1 MNKKN
6 IFLIT
11 SSRADYGIFKELIL
25 SLQKIKKI
33 NFDLIIT
40 GSHFSR
46 KSGFSFNEIEKDNV
60 KKFKKIKIPDK
71 NSKPEDIIKVS
82 LRLIEK
88 ISVLFKKNKLDYIIV
103 LGDRF
108 EIFLICYVATIF
120 SVKIIHI
127 SGGDITKGSDDDKFR
142 FSISK
147 MSNFHFVTNEKSEKE
162 LLKINIKENC
172 IFNFGNLSLNNIKN
186 FVPAKKMLIE
196 NKFKIKFNKKNFLV
210 TFHPSSSH
218 SFLKNINDFKILLRV
233 LRKIKNTSFIFTS
246 ANLDLGGDQIN
257 NLIKDFVKKNKN
269 AFFIKSFGR
278 YFYFS
283 TLKYIDCV
291 IGNSS
296 SGLTEVPSFGIGT
309 LNIGD
314 RQQGRLSNKSII
326 NVNATEIDIYKGIKF
341 ISSNF
346 FKKNNK
352 LQKNIYEKK
361 DILKN
366 YVEEL
371 KKIFLDSNYEK

>member
-6 IFLIT
+6 IYLIT
-11 SSRADYGIFKELIL
+11 SSRADYGIFKELII
-25 SLQKIKKI
+25 SLKKIKKI
-33 NFDLIIT
+33 NFNLIIT
-40 GSHFSR
+40 GSHFSK
-46 KSGFSFNEIEKDNV
+46 KSGFSFNEIMKDNI
-60 KKFKKIKIPDK
+60 KKFKKIKISDK
-71 NSKPEDIIKVS
+71 NREPEDIIKVS
-82 LRLIEK
+82 LQLIKK
-88 ISVLFKKNKLDYIIV
+88 ISVIFKVNKPDYLIV

-120 SVKIIHI
+120 SVKIVHI
-127 SGGDITKGSDDDKFR
+127 SGGDITRGSDDDKFR

-147 MSNFHFVTNEKSEKE
+147 MSNFHFVTNKKSQKE
-162 LLKINIKENC
+162 LLKININKNF

-186 FVPAKKMLIE
+186 FVAAKKKLIE
-196 NKFKIKFNKKNFLV
+196 NKFKIKFNKKNFLI
-210 TFHPSSSH
+210 TYHPSSS
-218 SFLKNINDFKILLRV
+218 SSLIKNINDFKILLRV
-233 LRKIKNTSFIFTS
+233 LKKIKNTSFIFTA

-257 NLIKDFVKKNKN
+257 SLIKDFVQKNEN
-269 AFFIKSFGR
+269 AFFVKSFGR

-296 SGLTEVPSFGIGT
+296 SGLTEVPSFGIRT

-314 RQQGRLSNKSII
+314 RQEGRLSNKSVI
-326 NVNATEIDIYKGIKF
+326 NVNATEMNIYKGIKF
-341 ISSNF
+341 ISNNYF
-346 FKKNNK
+346 KKKNN

-366 YVEEL
+366 YVEKL
-371 KKIFLDSNYEK
+371 KSIFLDKNYEK

>member
-186 FVPAKKMLIE
+186 FVPAKKRLIE

-257 NLIKDFVKKNKN
+257 NLIKDFVKKNEN

-361 DILKN
+361 DILKI

>member
-1 MNKKN
+1 
-6 IFLIT
+6 
-11 SSRADYGIFKELIL
+11 
-25 SLQKIKKI
+25 
-33 NFDLIIT
+33 
-40 GSHFSR
+40 
-46 KSGFSFNEIEKDNV
+46 
-60 KKFKKIKIPDK
+60 
-71 NSKPEDIIKVS
+71 
-82 LRLIEK
+82 
-88 ISVLFKKNKLDYIIV
+88 
-103 LGDRF
+103 
-108 EIFLICYVATIF
+108 
-120 SVKIIHI
+120 
-127 SGGDITKGSDDDKFR
+127 
-142 FSISK
+142 

-186 FVPAKKMLIE
+186 FVPAKKRLIE

-257 NLIKDFVKKNKN
+257 NLIKDFVKKNEN

>member
-71 NSKPEDIIKVS
+71 NSKPVDIIKVS

-186 FVPAKKMLIE
+186 FVPAKKRLIE

-257 NLIKDFVKKNKN
+257 NLIKDFVKKNEN

>member
-11 SSRADYGIFKELIL
+11 SSRADYGILKELII
-25 SLQKIKKI
+25 SVQKIKKI
-33 NFDLIIT
+33 NFGLIIT
-40 GSHFSR
+40 GSHFS
-46 KSGFSFNEIEKDNV
+46 KKLGFSFNEIVKDNI
-60 KKFKKIKIPDK
+60 KKFKKIIISDK
-71 NSKPEDIIKVS
+71 NREPDDIIKVS
-82 LRLIEK
+82 LQLIKK
-88 ISVLFKKNKLDYIIV
+88 ISVVFKANKPDYLIV

-142 FSISK
+142 LSISK
-147 MSNFHFVTNEKSEKE
+147 MSNFHFVTNKKSEKE
-162 LLKINIKENC
+162 LLKININKNF

-186 FVPAKKMLIE
+186 FVAEKKKLIE
-196 NKFKIKFNKKNFLV
+196 NKFKIKFNKKNFLI
-210 TFHPSSSH
+210 TFHPCSSH
-218 SFLKNINDFKILLRV
+218 SFLKNINDFKILLTV
-233 LRKIKNTSFIFTS
+233 LRKIKNTSFIFTA
-246 ANLDLGGDQIN
+246 ANSDLGGDQIN
-257 NLIKDFVKKNKN
+257 GLIKDFVKENEN
-269 AFFIKSFGR
+269 AFFVKSFGR

-352 LQKNIYEKK
+352 FQKNVYEKK
-361 DILKN
+361 DVLKN

-371 KKIFLDSNYEK
+371 KKIFFR